1 MQIYTKEGCGF
12 SASLR
17 ELLDERE
24 IPYEETLIKLDS
36 PEHHALGERAGS
48 MKLPQA
54 FIGVIP
60 LGSAAEVQAASL
72 NGMLDTL
79 VED

>member
-24 IPYEETLIKLDS
+24 IPYEKVMVQEGTEPTTS
-36 PEHHALGERAGS
+36 S
-48 MKLPQA
+48 S
-54 FIGVIP
+54 
-60 LGSAAEVQAASL
+60 SAPA
-72 NGMLDTL
+72 
-79 VED
+79 